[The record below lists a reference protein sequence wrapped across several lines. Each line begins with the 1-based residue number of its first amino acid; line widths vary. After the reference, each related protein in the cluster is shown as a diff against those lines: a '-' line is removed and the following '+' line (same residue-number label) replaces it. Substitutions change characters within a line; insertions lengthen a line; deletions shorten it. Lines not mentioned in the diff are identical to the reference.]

1 MRGGVAKPFLDPDGE
16 QRWIAVRFHIIAD
29 AVEQYLCG
37 KDEVVG
43 FIPDRDPVEEKPEPL
58 IELERYEFFN
68 WQTMPVYGGM
78 IDQPWYFLEELA
90 AAAEGRARYRLVQ
103 MQNQQAGIIGEQP
116 ATGLTPIAPSFNL
129 QKYFEDKK
137 TNA

>member
-16 QRWIAVRFHIIAD
+16 HRWIAVRFHIIAD

-78 IDQPWYFLEELA
+78 IDQPWYFLEELT
-90 AAAEGRARYRLVQ
+90 AAAEGRARYQLAQ
-103 MQNQQAGIIGEQP
+103 MQNIRSGVATEQP
-116 ATGLTPIAPSFNL
+116 ATGLQPSGPALDLNDYF
-129 QKYFEDKK
+129 QKMKND
-137 TNA
+137 A